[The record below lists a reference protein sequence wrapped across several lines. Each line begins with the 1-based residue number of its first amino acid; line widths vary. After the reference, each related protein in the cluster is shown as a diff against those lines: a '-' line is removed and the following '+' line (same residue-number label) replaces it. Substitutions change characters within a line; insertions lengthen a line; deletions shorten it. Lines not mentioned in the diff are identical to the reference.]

1 MLAGM
6 VRTPPAMPP
15 ATSPRSD
22 AFNELSYASR
32 LSTRSPSVRINAWRS
47 FTNPVTQQTLDA
59 GVDDGADL
67 VGHHGRRAHRRETL
81 REIGAQGGSASSS
94 AAFGLGPRASWAA
107 GW

>member
-1 MLAGM
+1 
-6 VRTPPAMPP
+6 MPP

-67 VGHHGRRAHRRETL
+67 VGHHGRRAHRREAARSDPIVCFTSQSPMIAS
-81 REIGAQGGSASSS
+81 IGTDVSV
-94 AAFGLGPRASWAA
+94 
-107 GW
+107 

>member
-1 MLAGM
+1 
-6 VRTPPAMPP
+6 MPP